1 MSVTKLK
8 NPVKFVLEGIF
19 IVLVES
25 TEFEKKTQ
33 IQTNPQF
40 TLGQSEMFP
49 LRGR

>member
-25 TEFEKKTQ
+25 TEFEKK
-33 IQTNPQF
+33 NPTKP
-40 TLGQSEMFP
+40 TLNSLWVSLKCFH
-49 LRGR
+49 

>member
-25 TEFEKKTQ
+25 TEFEKK
-33 IQTNPQF
+33 PKSKP
-40 TLGQSEMFP
+40 TLNSLWVSLKCFH
-49 LRGR
+49 